1 MDTTQNE
8 YDAMACLTKEE
19 DIGRK
24 MVLVEHSS
32 FHATR
37 VEGCSW
43 YRREQT
49 IGRIIRRTLRL
60 CHTSRLL
67 YVEIVGN

>member
-8 YDAMACLTKEE
+8 YDAMACPRKEE

-43 YRREQT
+43 YRR
-49 IGRIIRRTLRL
+49 
-60 CHTSRLL
+60 
-67 YVEIVGN
+67 